1 MTDFTYPPKDPE
13 LAGEPIRETGYGAY
27 TGPIHRQQRP
37 DGVRFAMRIAPHH
50 LNGIDRMHGGMTMS
64 LASLAMGEAAQAE
77 AAARAPG
84 MRARTLSFNCD
95 FVSAG
100 ELGDVVTGEAEVT
113 RATRSV
119 LFLSGRFTVGSRIL
133 MTASGIYGL
142 ESEPGE
148 NGGKA

>member
-1 MTDFTYPPKDPE
+1 VTDFTYPPKDPE
-13 LAGEPIRETGYGAY
+13 LAGEPIHATGYGGF

-64 LASLAMGEAAQAE
+64 LASLVMGEVARAE
-77 AAARAPG
+77 AASRSPAARAK
-84 MRARTLSFNCD
+84 TLSFNCD

-100 ELGDVVTGEAEVT
+100 ELGDVVTGEAQVT

-119 LFLSGRFTVGSRIL
+119 LFLSGTFKVGPRIL
-133 MTASGIYGL
+133 MTASGIYGIETL
-142 ESEPGE
+142 TGE
-148 NGGKA
+148 EGGAS

>member
-13 LAGEPIRETGYGAY
+13 LAGEPIHETGYGAF

-37 DGVRFAMRIAPHH
+37 DGVRFLMRIAPHH

-64 LASLAMGEAAQAE
+64 LASLAMGEAARAE
-77 AAARAPG
+77 VAARSPQA
-84 MRARTLSFNCD
+84 RARTLSFNCD

-100 ELGDVVTGEAEVT
+100 ELGDVVTGEAHVT

-119 LFLSGRFTVGSRIL
+119 LFLSGQFTVGPRIL
-133 MTASGIYGL
+133 MTASGIYGI
-142 ESEPGE
+142 ETRTDE
-148 NGGKA
+148 NGGQS